1 MATNKKKGSGK
12 GKGKDRNQTDEW
24 GDGVAWNVND
34 FLPAWGLPSD
44 ETLDPT
50 KAASF
55 STDLQGQ
62 SQLYLPLYINNDGEG
77 NDQISDSTENED
89 DGFDLIILSL
99 DREDTEIGFSQETYV
114 LKESWDAIPGDAPR
128 LNNYSLQG
136 SDAAAQQALYRARSF
151 LVDGNSKPFDTPQL
165 VAGGSFR
172 EATIIIEDAQSPT
185 PTQLGAGDDV
195 ISGSVINTIGVNIIY
210 AGAGNDSINVGA
222 SDDVVR
228 GENGNDTLTG
238 GDGDDMLFGEAGADI
253 LRGGNSRSNNRT
265 SIFSNYRRP
274 AGDYLN
280 GGSGNDR
287 IYGEAGLDRLDGM
300 EGDDILYGDHENAGL
315 DNSIVNNFLDE
326 RDIINGG
333 SGNDILYG
341 GADQDTL
348 FGDDGDDYLVGGATR
363 DDLEGGAGA
372 DRFDFYGS
380 EGEQIEADSIRDFNI
395 AEDKIGIYVGAGSV
409 FSNAGLPVNQS
420 ITAAQFRTVTTS
432 QFSTPVV
439 AISSNDRFIYDSTH
453 GRLFFDRDGTGASPI
468 VDIAYVSE
476 ANFAGNPAL
485 NHTHIV
491 TFDDANRTPSPSR
504 STPPSP
510 TVQFS
515 QALYQVNENGGSS
528 TITLTRSNRVNGV
541 SQVQVNITGGTAN
554 SSDYDANS
562 LPITV
567 TFGIGETSKTIAIP
581 ILQDAQLEQT
591 EFVTFSLSSVNNPTV
606 GTIETAIGSVNSA
619 KLEIIDDDRPITFIG
634 TRRKDRLIGNEL
646 DNLIVGYG
654 GDDILSG
661 ESGRDRLFGGKGS
674 DTLKSG
680 ADPDIFALETGAGRD
695 LIQDFR
701 DRQDKLGLT
710 SGMKFKQLSITQ
722 QGQDTLISISRR
734 GDQLALL
741 TNVRANFITKADFTS
756 L

>member
-1 MATNKKKGSGK
+1 MATKKKK
-12 GKGKDRNQTDEW
+12 FGKGKDRNGADEW
-24 GDGVAWNVND
+24 GDGVAWESSG
-34 FLPAWGLPSD
+34 FYPAWTLPLD
-44 ETLDPT
+44 EVFQPSF
-50 KAASF
+50 AASF

-62 SQLYLPLYINNDGEG
+62 AQLFLPLYVNH
-77 NDQISDSTENED
+77 D
-89 DGFDLIILSL
+89 DRSKGFYTIILAL
-99 DREDTEIGFSQETYV
+99 DSEDTDVGFSQETYV
-114 LKESWDAIPGDAPR
+114 LKESWDVIANDAPMLDR
-128 LNNYSLQG
+128 YSPANPNDLN
-136 SDAAAQQALYRARSF
+136 LYKARTF
-151 LVDGNSKPFDTPQL
+151 LVDGNSRPFDTPKL
-165 VAGGSFR
+165 LAGGTFR
-172 EATIIIEDAQSPT
+172 EATIIIEDAQSLP
-185 PTQLGAGDDV
+185 PIQLGAGNDV
-195 ISGSVINTIGVNIIY
+195 VPSSGIINIGGINIIY
-210 AGAGNDSINVGA
+210 AGAGDDQIDSGA
-222 SDDVVR
+222 NDDVIR
-228 GENGNDTLTG
+228 GENGNDVLQG
-238 GDGDDMLFGEAGADI
+238 GNGKDRLFGEAGADI
-253 LRGGNSRSNNRT
+253 LRGGASSESHT
-265 SIFSNYRRP
+265 EANYTHTEP
-274 AGDYLN
+274 DYLN

-287 IYGEAGLDRLDGM
+287 LYGEGQRDILDGM
-300 EGDDILYGDHENAGL
+300 GGDDILYGDHENERL
-315 DNSIVNNFLDE
+315 NNPIH
-326 RDIINGG
+326 DIFDKEDLLYGG

-341 GADQDTL
+341 GADRDKL
-348 FGDDGDDYLVGGATR
+348 FGGDGNDYLVGGAGE
-363 DDLEGGAGA
+363 DELGGDAGA

-380 EGEQIEADSIRDFNI
+380 TGEGSDRILDFNI

-409 FSNAGLPVNQS
+409 FRNVGLAANALIATFQFHIGE
-420 ITAAQFRTVTTS
+420 TAT
-432 QFSTPVV
+432 
-439 AISSNDRFIYDSTH
+439 NLLHRFIFNPNPSSSFASLY
-453 GRLFFDRDGTGASPI
+453 FDPDGSGIATQVELASISKIYENGSYITPNFS
-468 VDIAYVSE
+468 A
-476 ANFAGNPAL
+476 ANLTSFDESNRRPA
-485 NHTHIV
+485 
-491 TFDDANRTPSPSR
+491 PSPSA
-504 STPPSP
+504 PPSP

-541 SQVQVNITGGTAN
+541 SQVQVNATGGTASN
-554 SSDYDANS
+554 SDYDANG

-619 KLEIIDDDRPITFIG
+619 KLEIIDDDQPITFIG